1 MNDFVNSPG
10 DPRGFDKR
18 RHGAPSGFFEAEA
31 AGLSWLSVPGG
42 VRTVQVIDLEPGHI
56 VLETVDE
63 VPPTRDAARAFGAQL
78 SVTHS
83 AGAEAFGAP
92 PDHWSGPLFIGNR
105 SLPPAFEP
113 TWGAFYARYR
123 VLPYLDIAL
132 DVGGITPRQAEV
144 VHAACARI
152 EAGDFDDGAPPSRVH
167 GDLWT
172 GNVLWSADGVV
183 LIDPAAH
190 GGHRET
196 DLAMLALFG
205 CPFLEEITA
214 GYETASP
221 LRPGWRA
228 RTPLHQ
234 LHPLAVHA
242 AGHGAAYGRAL
253 EQAAEA
259 VLELPAARG

>member
-1 MNDFVNSPG
+1 MNEFAA

-31 AGLSWLSVPGG
+31 AGLTWLSVPGG
-42 VRTVQVIDLEPGHI
+42 VRTAQVIDLEPGHI
-56 VLETVDE
+56 VLESVEE
-63 VPPTRDAARAFGAQL
+63 VPPTRAAARAFGAQL

-92 PDHWSGPLFIGNR
+92 PDNWSGPLFIGNR
-105 SLPPAFEP
+105 SLPDAFEP
-113 TWGAFYARYR
+113 SWGAFYARFR
-123 VLPYLDIAL
+123 VLPFLDIAL
-132 DVGGITPRQAEV
+132 DVGGITARQADA

-152 EAGDFDDGAPPSRVH
+152 RSGDFDDGAAPARLH

-196 DLAMLALFG
+196 DLAMLELFG
-205 CPFLEEITA
+205 ARSARLLAAYDEVH
-214 GYETASP
+214 P
-221 LRPGWRA
+221 LADGRDDRVA
-228 RTPLHQ
+228 LHQ
-234 LHPLAVHA
+234 LVPLLVHA
-242 AGHGAAYGRAL
+242 VLFGGGYGSSVERAAGRY
-253 EQAAEA
+253 
-259 VLELPAARG
+259 